1 MRFHSEDTEF
11 LYPVGWLEALR
22 YKPFGL
28 KLQRLRREFRY
39 CVRQARAG
47 EWRAVRMTF
56 NGWMYE
62 PSPWP
67 EHARRCGH
75 GWTKTR
81 AIRRFYRELAREIS

>member
-1 MRFHSEDTEF
+1 MRFHPEDSEF
-11 LYPVGWLEALR
+11 LYCVGWLEALR
-22 YKPFGL
+22 SKGRRWQQL
-28 KLQRLRREFRY
+28 KREWKY
-39 CVRQARAG
+39 CVRQAKAG

-67 EHARRCGH
+67 EAARRCGS

-81 AIRRFYRELAREIS
+81 AIRSFYRYLDREVS